1 MNLKR
6 RLWVIFTGII
16 LMMPTVPLM
25 AQFYNGSNMTFG
37 KNRVQYKDFLWT
49 FYKLDDFDVYFYRNG
64 APLAKYVSQYA
75 AKQLPLLENKTGVE
89 LEKKIKFIVYNNLTD
104 MQQTNI
110 GLEEDGNQTE
120 EGGFRKVMNYKV
132 LLYFDGNYIHFQQAI
147 RKAIVRVLFDELTMA
162 GQPLGALATTSQ
174 LSIPDWFKE
183 GYVSFMAVPWNTE
196 LNGRIED
203 GFLNGRFKRLND
215 LPASEAVYAGHA
227 FWQYVSDRYGLA
239 TVNNLVRMTAISK
252 SIQKAVRSVLGSR
265 LNALL
270 KAWRKHYEGVFRAF
284 ESETEMPAKPLALHY
299 HRDVKTGQPHLSP
312 DGRMLAYTTNES
324 GRYKIMLYNLVTHKQ
339 KKIFAKGQVVD
350 TPVDYTYPILAW
362 HPTGQLLAFVLEDK
376 GNPWL
381 YFYNFNHHRL
391 TRQLLLNV
399 QKVLDIA
406 YSDDGSLLIVS
417 AIQNGQSDLFIYHVA
432 SRAFDQIT
440 HDIASDLQPRF
451 LPHSHM
457 VIFSSNRLSDTLSL
471 KSDQNTPFSNHFDL
485 FLYDYESKKLL
496 LKRLTNTPL
505 VDETAPEPVSKR
517 SFLYLSN
524 EQGVRNARFGVI
536 DSTVLSVDTTIHYRY
551 FARTGALSNYSQN
564 IEEQHVFPSASKKTL
579 VMLHRG
585 LWKIYLVPVNQAQS
599 PTSMKVSLAPFQK
612 RNREILAR
620 KQQEL
625 EKNSQ
630 QLQAAE
636 VQAHF
641 KRKHFRMVYLD
652 DKGHER
658 IGEAPIQR
666 GRHPLPGGGYGIGN
680 FMDDAGHYHF
690 PKRRNYYVQM
700 YLNGMVSQ
708 YDYNYLTTYY
718 QAYTGGNGAVY
729 TNPNFNMA
737 YKIGLSDLLEDYRVV
752 GGMRLNTS
760 LVDNEYMLSYSNYKH
775 RLNREVLFHRTTS
788 ENNSQ
793 DSYQKIHSHEIYY
806 LLKWPFNE
814 ALSLRGIAH
823 YRNNMFVT
831 LAGDQPTLETP
842 THFENWLGFTTSL
855 VFDGTRKLGLNLYT
869 GSRWKVFLEYNQLLD
884 KKGHNLMVYGF
895 DYRYYHRIY
904 RTFIWASRVAASTAL
919 GSDRLVYYLG
929 GVDNWLGARY
939 NKETPVD
946 PHQHYAYQALAVNMR
961 GFEQNIRNGNSFF
974 LINTELRLPV
984 FQFFFET
991 PLSSAFLRNFQ
1002 LVAFGDL
1009 GTAWTGL
1016 TPYSGNNALYTHY
1029 VGSGPIH
1036 ASVVTQKEP
1045 LVGGFG
1051 GGVRMSLLGYFVR
1064 ADLGWGVEDRRI
1076 SSKPVFY
1083 LSLNLDF

>member
-1 MNLKR
+1 MKLNRK
-6 RLWVIFTGII
+6 LWLLFTVIMFV
-16 LMMPTVPLM
+16 MMSSSLM

-37 KNRVQYKDFLWT
+37 KNRVQYKQFLWT

-64 APLAKYVSQYA
+64 APLAKYLSQYA
-75 AKQLPLLENKTGVE
+75 ASQLPLLENRTGVQ
-89 LEKKIKFIVYNNLTD
+89 LEKKIKFIIYNNLTD
-104 MQQTNI
+104 LQQTNI
-110 GLEEDGNQTE
+110 GLKEEGDQTE
-120 EGGFRKVMNYKV
+120 EGGFSRVLNYKV
-132 LLYFDGNYIHFQQAI
+132 LLYFDGNYIHFQQEI

-162 GQPLGALATTSQ
+162 GQPLGVLTSSSQ

-183 GYVSFMAVPWNTE
+183 GYISFIAVPWNSE
-196 LNGRIED
+196 MNSRIAD
-203 GFLNGRFKRLND
+203 GFLSGRYQRLSD

-227 FWQYVSDRYGLA
+227 FWQYIADRYGFA
-239 TVNNLVRMTAISK
+239 TVNNVIRMTAIGK
-252 SIQKAVRSVLGSR
+252 SMQKGVRNVLGIR
-265 LNALL
+265 LKKLL
-270 KAWRKHYEGVFRAF
+270 KEWRKHYKEEFGAF
-284 ESETEMPAKPLALHY
+284 ESETEMPSNLLPLRY
-299 HRDVKTGQPHLSP
+299 HHDVKTGQPHLSP

-324 GRYKIMLYNLVTHKQ
+324 GRYKIFLYNLLTHKQ
-339 KKIFAKGQVVD
+339 KKIFSKGQVVD

-362 HPTGQLLAFVLEDK
+362 HPSGQLLAFVLEDK
-376 GNPWL
+376 GMPWL
-381 YFYNFNHHRL
+381 YFYNFRNHRL

-406 YSDDGSLLIVS
+406 YSDDGSLLVVS
-417 AIQNGQSDLFIYHVA
+417 AIQNGQSDLFVYHVA

-451 LPHSHM
+451 LPHSHLI
-457 VIFSSNRLSDTLSL
+457 IFSSNRISDTLSL
-471 KSDQNTPFSNHFDL
+471 KTNQNTPFSDHFDL
-485 FLYDYESKKLL
+485 FLYDYESNKLL
-496 LKRLTNTPL
+496 LKRLTRTPL
-505 VDETAPEPVSKR
+505 ADELAPEPTSNR
-517 SFLYLSN
+517 TFLYLSN
-524 EQGVRNARFGVI
+524 AGGVRNAMFGVI
-536 DSTVLSVDTTIHYRY
+536 DSTVVSVDTAIHYRY
-551 FARTGALSNYSQN
+551 FARTGALSNYSRN
-564 IEEQHVFPSASKKTL
+564 IEEQHVFAGASKKT
-579 VMLHRG
+579 MLIFDHG
-585 LWKIYLVPVNQAQS
+585 LWKIYLEPVGSFEQMPA
-599 PTSMKVSLAPFQK
+599 MDIRLAPFQK
-612 RNREILAR
+612 RKQEAYAR
-620 KQQEL
+620 QQ
-625 EKNSQ
+625 Q
-630 QLQAAE
+630 QLHQTAQKLRASE
-636 VQAHF
+636 VQSHF

-652 DKGHER
+652 EKGHEK
-658 IGEAPIQR
+658 IGEPQNKKA
-666 GRHPLPGGGYGIGN
+666 GRRSFISDFGGRT
-680 FMDDAGHYHF
+680 FMDETGHYHF

-708 YDYNYLTTYY
+708 YNYNYLTTYY

-737 YKIGLSDLLEDYRVV
+737 YKIGLSDLLEDYRIV

-775 RLNREVLFHRTTS
+775 RLNREVLFHRNTT
-788 ENNSQ
+788 ENNAQ

-806 LLKWPFNE
+806 ILKWPFNE

-831 LAGDQPTLETP
+831 LASDQPTLEAP
-842 THFENWLGFTTSL
+842 TQFENWLGFTSSL
-855 VFDGTRKLGLNLYT
+855 VFDGTHKLGLNLYT

-939 NKETPVD
+939 NQETPVD

-1002 LVAFGDL
+1002 LVAFGDV

-1029 VGSGPIH
+1029 VGSGPIR

-1051 GGVRMSLLGYFVR
+1051 AGLRMSLLGYFVR

-1076 SSKPVFY
+1076 SKPVFY